1 MTSENL
7 IPSGMMEDLA
17 SDSENVD
24 ARVNPFSD
32 EIVFKYCL
40 DGTKER
46 FFSLKEKA
54 IYSTEKEL
62 ADFADQVSL
71 YSGCSHHRYQIS
83 IAKQLIQEGSDSWN
97 TISGKDLNHAPLLV
111 DAFPEIERRFQK
123 ISHSSRGL
131 SWQDMDVLRRIAG
144 CDENGAMNRENFDRL
159 WFWMYPVAF
168 TLSKEHMKVLWES
181 LQPRWI
187 QGLITREE
195 AQNALFVR
203 EGQREEV
210 QKPGTFVLR
219 FPTSRSWPHPDAG
232 SLVVTYVGA
241 DSNIHNKLISL
252 HDQRINSKPFSELL
266 LEEPELLR
274 LGSVGR

>member
-1 MTSENL
+1 
-7 IPSGMMEDLA
+7 
-17 SDSENVD
+17 
-24 ARVNPFSD
+24 
-32 EIVFKYCL
+32 
-40 DGTKER
+40 
-46 FFSLKEKA
+46 
-54 IYSTEKEL
+54 
-62 ADFADQVSL
+62 
-71 YSGCSHHRYQIS
+71 
-83 IAKQLIQEGSDSWN
+83 
-97 TISGKDLNHAPLLV
+97 
-111 DAFPEIERRFQK
+111 
-123 ISHSSRGL
+123 
-131 SWQDMDVLRRIAG
+131 MDVLRRIAG

-252 HDQRINSKPFSELL
+252 HDQRFFQLYQIALVLSEL
-266 LEEPELLR
+266 
-274 LGSVGR
+274 VIDH